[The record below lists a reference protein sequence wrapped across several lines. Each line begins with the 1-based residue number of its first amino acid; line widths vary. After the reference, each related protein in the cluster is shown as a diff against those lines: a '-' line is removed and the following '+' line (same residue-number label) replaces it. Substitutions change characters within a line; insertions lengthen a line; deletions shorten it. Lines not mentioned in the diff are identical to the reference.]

1 MDVMSLASTFACD
14 LSLAST
20 FASDLDYLTADHD
33 AGDE

>member
-1 MDVMSLASTFACD
+1 MDVMSLVSTFACD

>member
-14 LSLAST
+14 VSLAST
-20 FASDLDYLTADHD
+20 FASDLAYLTADHD